1 MKRRWMGLTLAF
13 LLLAAIFPGRAGAD
27 TAAAETGGVRYP
39 TLAGALAAL
48 EPGGTLT
55 LLRDGELSAML
66 TLKADGVTLDL
77 NGYSLAPAT
86 GPVSDTL

>member
-27 TAAAETGGVRYP
+27 TAAAETGGVRGRG
-39 TLAGALAAL
+39 AGAGRSGPAA
-48 EPGGTLT
+48 
-55 LLRDGELSAML
+55 
-66 TLKADGVTLDL
+66 
-77 NGYSLAPAT
+77 